1 MTAPDLSVVVPV
13 FNEEAVLP
21 EFARVLTETLAPA
34 GLAYEIVFVN
44 DGSSD
49 GTAQRLEALCQKDG
63 RVKVIEFSRNFG
75 HQSAMTAGL
84 RAAKGQ
90 ACVIMD
96 ADLQDPPSLVLRM
109 VEQWRSGYDV
119 VYAVRRSRD
128 GETVFKKATAA
139 LFYRTLRALAGVD
152 IPPDTGDF
160 RLMDRRVVDVL
171 NSLPERNRFLRGLV
185 SWIGFRQIGVQFD
198 RPARAAGETKFSFWK
213 MLRFAL
219 DGLTSFSRVP
229 LRLVT
234 IAGVG
239 AFLASGGVLAWA
251 LWVRFFTDRSVP
263 GWTSLIGIVLLL
275 GGAQLLALGVIGEY
289 LAHIFDEA
297 KGRPTYI
304 IRKGSGDES
313 EKSL

>member
-1 MTAPDLSVVVPV
+1 MIVPV
-13 FNEEAVLP
+13 FNEEAVLS
-21 EFARVLTETLAPA
+21 EFAKVLTETLGPL
-34 GLAYEIVFVN
+34 GLTYEIVFVN

-49 GTAQRLEALCQKDG
+49 GTGARLESLRLKDV

-84 RAAKGQ
+84 RAALGR

-96 ADLQDPPSLVLRM
+96 VDLQDPPALLIKM
-109 VEQWRSGYDV
+109 IEKWREGYDV
-119 VYAVRRSRD
+119 VYAVRRSRA
-128 GETVFKKATAA
+128 GESLFKKATAA
-139 LFYRTLRALAGVD
+139 LFYRTLRVLAGVD

-160 RLMDRRVVDVL
+160 RLMDRHVVDVL

-185 SWIGFRQIGVQFD
+185 SWIGFRQVGILFD
-198 RPARAAGETKFSFWK
+198 RPPRAAGETKFSLWK
-213 MLRFAL
+213 MIRLAL

-234 IAGVG
+234 IAGVS
-239 AFLASGGVLAWA
+239 AFLSSGAVLSWV

-263 GWTSLIGIVLLL
+263 GWTSLSGIVLLL

-297 KGRPTYI
+297 KDRPTYI
-304 IRKGSGDES
+304 VRRTWGI
-313 EKSL
+313 EKER

>member
-1 MTAPDLSVVVPV
+1 MNLPDLSVIVPV

-21 EFARVLTETLAPA
+21 EFSRVLSETLTPT
-34 GLAYEIVFVN
+34 GLTYETIFIN

-49 GTAQRLEALCQKDG
+49 GTAQRLDSLRLGDN
-63 RVKVIEFSRNFG
+63 RIKVIEFSRNFG

-84 RAAKGQ
+84 RVAKGR

-96 ADLQDPPSLVLRM
+96 ADLQDPPSLLIVMLD
-109 VEQWRSGYDV
+109 QWRAGYDV
-119 VYAVRRSRD
+119 VYAVRLSRE
-128 GETVFKKATAA
+128 GETFFKKATAA
-139 LFYRTLRALAGVD
+139 LFYRMLRVLSGVD
-152 IPPDTGDF
+152 IPHDTGDF

-185 SWIGFRQIGVQFD
+185 SWIGFRQIGVSFD
-198 RPARAAGETKFSFWK
+198 RPARAAGETKFSLWK
-213 MLRFAL
+213 MVRFAL

-234 IAGVG
+234 IAGGV
-239 AFLASGGVLAWA
+239 AFLGSGGVLVWA
-251 LWVRFFTDRSVP
+251 LWVRLFTNRSVP

-297 KGRPTYI
+297 KARPTYI
-304 IRKGSGDES
+304 IRRTSGFD
-313 EKSL
+313 

>member
-1 MTAPDLSVVVPV
+1 MTVPDLSVIVPV
-13 FNEEAVLP
+13 YNEEAVLP
-21 EFARVLTETLAPA
+21 EFARVLAETLNPT
-34 GLAYEIVFVN
+34 GLAYETIFVN

-49 GTAQRLEALCQKDG
+49 GTAQRLESLHQGDA

-84 RAAKGQ
+84 RAAKGR

-96 ADLQDPPSLVLRM
+96 ADLQDPPSLLVKM
-109 VEQWRSGYDV
+109 VEQWRAGYDV

-128 GETVFKKATAA
+128 GETFFKKATAA
-139 LFYRTLRALAGVD
+139 LFYRMLRALAGVD

-171 NSLPERNRFLRGLV
+171 NALPERNRFLRGLV
-185 SWIGFRQIGVQFD
+185 SWIGFRQIGVHFD
-198 RPARAAGETKFSFWK
+198 RPARVAGETKFSFWK
-213 MLRFAL
+213 MARFAL

-234 IAGVG
+234 LAGGG
-239 AFLASGGVLAWA
+239 AFLASGVVLAWA
-251 LWVRFFTDRSVP
+251 LWVRFFTDQSVP
-263 GWTSLIGIVLLL
+263 GWTSLMGIVLLL

-289 LAHIFDEA
+289 VAGIFDEA
-297 KGRPTYI
+297 KRRPMYI
-304 IRKGSGDES
+304 IRQAMGSDS
-313 EKSL
+313 E

>member
-1 MTAPDLSVVVPV
+1 MGPELSVIVPV
-13 FNEEAVLP
+13 FNEEQILS
-21 EFARVLTETLAPA
+21 EFAKVLTETLAPV
-34 GLAYEIVFVN
+34 GLPYEIIFVN

-49 GTAQRLEALCQKDG
+49 GTARALDSLRQKDG

-84 RAAKGQ
+84 HAAKGR

-96 ADLQDPPSLVLRM
+96 ADLQDPPALLVQM
-109 VEQWRSGYDV
+109 VERWRAGYEV
-119 VYAVRRSRD
+119 VYAVRRSRE
-128 GETVFKKATAA
+128 GETLFKKATAA
-139 LFYRTLRALAGVD
+139 VFYRMLRVLAGVD

-160 RLMDRRVVDVL
+160 RLMDRHVVDVL
-171 NSLPERNRFLRGLV
+171 NALPERNRFLRGLV
-185 SWIGFRQIGVQFD
+185 SWIGFRQIGIPFD
-198 RPARAAGETKFSFWK
+198 RPPRMAGETKFSVWK
-213 MLRFAL
+213 MVRFAV

-234 IAGVG
+234 IAGIG
-239 AFLASGGVLAWA
+239 AFLSSGGVLAWA

-263 GWTSLIGIVLLL
+263 GWTSLMGIVLLL

-297 KGRPTYI
+297 KGRPSYI
-304 IRKGSGDES
+304 VRRTWGIGKEI
-313 EKSL
+313 

>member
-1 MTAPDLSVVVPV
+1 MTVPDLSVIVPV

-21 EFARVLTETLAPA
+21 EFARVLTETLRPT
-34 GLAYEIVFVN
+34 GLTYEIVFVN

-49 GTAQRLEALCQKDG
+49 GTAQRLETLRHGDD

-84 RAAKGQ
+84 RAAKGR

-96 ADLQDPPSLVLRM
+96 ADLQDPPSLLLPM
-109 VEQWRSGYDV
+109 VDRWRSGYDV

-263 GWTSLIGIVLLL
+263 GWTSLMGIVLLL

>member
-313 EKSL
+313 EKPL